1 MLRVVADSDVF
12 ISAFNFGGKGS
23 KVLKLAQQEYF
34 ILFIS
39 APILDE
45 VRRVLAKKFL
55 WPEKQI
61 RLALAN
67 IGEYSTFV
75 VPAETLSVIKED
87 PADNRILECAQ
98 KAAAHFIVT
107 GDKHLLKLKC
117 FRASSIIRVAH
128 FLELKAWQERE

>member
-1 MLRVVADSDVF
+1 MLRVVADSNVF
-12 ISAFNFGGKGS
+12 ISAFNFGGAAS
-23 KVLKLAQQEYF
+23 KVLELAQQEYF
-34 ILFIS
+34 LLFVS

-55 WPEKQI
+55 WPERQI

-75 VPAETLSVIKED
+75 VPSETVSVVKDD
-87 PADNRILECAQ
+87 PTDNRILECAQ
-98 KAAAHFIVT
+98 KAVAHFIVT

-117 FRASSIIRVAH
+117 FRASSIIRVAE
-128 FLELKAWQERE
+128 FLDLKAWAEQE